1 MAHSGSERNRFY
13 WLDWLR
19 FAAAFAVLV
28 THTCVENWYGYAELD
43 GHYKNPASWIFFYV
57 TGLSIA
63 PVIVFFVLS
72 GFLVGGK
79 VLERVR
85 NGTFDAT
92 AYALDRVSRI
102 YVPLLPALL
111 FTMVICL
118 ICGRSFSIGE
128 LLGNLFGLQGLSC
141 GCFGGNGPLWSLAYE
156 FWFYLLA
163 GYIGLLFCS
172 AYRMT
177 GALLGVTLV
186 FVIFTQFDASLLF
199 SWCLGAFSYSLLT
212 RYFKRTWFFVS
223 VGLAVLG
230 YGLML
235 LLAES
240 GSTNHLASFLPS
252 RGIATL
258 ILSLGLAFI
267 VPFVAQRP
275 PRSGWLISIE
285 RAGTHLA
292 AFSYTLYLTHYPM
305 LDLWDHLLNKRFST
319 LSCYTFLWFIA
330 KVMSC
335 LLVAWVLYLPF
346 EAQTARVRRWM
357 KQRWAGRNIEVYSN
371 AQNPTS

>member
-1 MAHSGSERNRFY
+1 MRHNVSERNRFY

-28 THTCVENWYGYAELD
+28 THTCVDNWFSYGQLQD
-43 GHYKNPASWIFFYV
+43 HYKNPASWIFFYV

-63 PVIVFFVLS
+63 PVVIFFVLS

-85 NGTFDAT
+85 NGTFDAA
-92 AYALDRVSRI
+92 AYVLDRVSRI

-118 ICGRSFSIGE
+118 ICGRTISFGE
-128 LLGNLFGLQGLSC
+128 FFGNLFGLQGLSC
-141 GCFGGNGPLWSLAYE
+141 GPFGGNGPLWSLAYE
-156 FWFYLLA
+156 FWFYVLA
-163 GYIGLLFCS
+163 GYIGLLFGS
-172 AYRMT
+172 TYRMT

-199 SWCLGAFSYSLLT
+199 CWCLGAFSYSLLT
-212 RYFKRTWFFVS
+212 RHFKQTWLFVS
-223 VGLAVLG
+223 LGLAVAG
-230 YGLML
+230 YGLLQL
-235 LLAES
+235 LSES
-240 GSTNHLASFLPS
+240 TSANHLGSFLPS
-252 RGIATL
+252 RDIATL

-267 VPFVAQRP
+267 LPFLAQRP
-275 PRSGWLISIE
+275 PRSEKLISIE

-305 LDLWDHLLNKRFST
+305 LDLWDHFLKERFST
-319 LSCYTFLWFIA
+319 LSPHTFLWFVA
-330 KVMSC
+330 KLSSC
-335 LLVAWVLYLPF
+335 VLVAWLLYLPF
-346 EAQTARVRRWM
+346 EAQTARVRSWM
-357 KQRWAGRNIEVYSN
+357 KQRWTGRNTELYPI
-371 AQNPTS
+371 AQNPAS